1 MRVRIYV
8 DGRPDW
14 STNVPSYAR
23 LPGHGGALVVAPS
36 KPVRTP
42 LTANQTSPPPPK
54 ARRHPPKVERIGQGK
69 HPGYATEQERLNA
82 RRQTW
87 RESKQRAAQRDHR
100 AKMRAE
106 VAAMRAGR
114 VA

>member
-1 MRVRIYV
+1 MRLRVYV

-14 STNVPSYAR
+14 SDQGPSYAR

-42 LTANQTSPPPPK
+42 LTANQKRPDGT
-54 ARRHPPKVERIGQGK
+54 
-69 HPGYATEQERLNA
+69 
-82 RRQTW
+82 
-87 RESKQRAAQRDHR
+87 QRDHR
-100 AKMRAE
+100 AKMRSE
-106 VAAMRAGR
+106 VAAMRAER